1 MTNDDDDDDVDGD
14 EEEFESVSIQVYIY
28 DLSQGMAR
36 NLGQQL
42 IGRPIE
48 GIWHTAVVV
57 HGKVLL
63 VSSSLLTLF
72 NNTFLFQEYFYG
84 GGGIESCN
92 PGGTQLGQP
101 LKIEQVGEPIVS
113 PVSAHC

>member
-1 MTNDDDDDDVDGD
+1 MTNDYDDSRD

-63 VSSSLLTLF
+63 VSSWLTQFNSTLLSRNIF
-72 NNTFLFQEYFYG
+72 SE
-84 GGGIESCN
+84 E
-92 PGGTQLGQP
+92 
-101 LKIEQVGEPIVS
+101 VV
-113 PVSAHC
+113 

>member
-1 MTNDDDDDDVDGD
+1 MTNDDDDVGRNK
-14 EEEFESVSIQVYIY
+14 EVFECVFVQVYIY

-63 VSSSLLTLF
+63 ASSKLVLANDDPFFPRNISLG
-72 NNTFLFQEYFYG
+72 E
-84 GGGIESCN
+84 
-92 PGGTQLGQP
+92 
-101 LKIEQVGEPIVS
+101 VG
-113 PVSAHC
+113 

>member
-1 MTNDDDDDDVDGD
+1 MTNDGVGGD
-14 EEEFESVSIQVYIY
+14 EGIFECISNQVYIY

-63 VSSSLLTLF
+63 MS
-72 NNTFLFQEYFYG
+72 
-84 GGGIESCN
+84 
-92 PGGTQLGQP
+92 
-101 LKIEQVGEPIVS
+101 
-113 PVSAHC
+113 

>member
-1 MTNDDDDDDVDGD
+1 MTNDDDVVGRN
-14 EEEFESVSIQVYIY
+14 EGMFYFVSFQVYIY

-63 VSSSLLTLF
+63 ASS
-72 NNTFLFQEYFYG
+72 
-84 GGGIESCN
+84 
-92 PGGTQLGQP
+92 
-101 LKIEQVGEPIVS
+101 
-113 PVSAHC
+113 

>member
-1 MTNDDDDDDVDGD
+1 MTNDDDDSRD

-63 VSSSLLTLF
+63 VSSLLIQFNSTLF
-72 NNTFLFQEYFYG
+72 FPGIFLRRRWYRE
-84 GGGIESCN
+84 
-92 PGGTQLGQP
+92 L
-101 LKIEQVGEPIVS
+101 
-113 PVSAHC
+113 

>member
-1 MTNDDDDDDVDGD
+1 MTNDEDGIGGD
-14 EEEFESVSIQVYIY
+14 KYVFECASVQVYIY

-63 VSSSLLTLF
+63 ESSWLILR
-72 NNTFLFQEYFYG
+72 
-84 GGGIESCN
+84 
-92 PGGTQLGQP
+92 
-101 LKIEQVGEPIVS
+101 
-113 PVSAHC
+113 

>member
-1 MTNDDDDDDVDGD
+1 MSDDDDDVGRD
-14 EEEFESVSIQVYIY
+14 EEVFECVSVQVYIY

-63 VSSSLLTLF
+63 ASSKLILVYDTCF
-72 NNTFLFQEYFYG
+72 FL
-84 GGGIESCN
+84 GIFLWGRWNRE
-92 PGGTQLGQP
+92 L
-101 LKIEQVGEPIVS
+101 
-113 PVSAHC
+113 

>member
-1 MTNDDDDDDVDGD
+1 MTDDDDDDVGRD
-14 EEEFESVSIQVYIY
+14 EEVFECVSVQVYIY

-57 HGKVLL
+57 HGKVHLA
-63 VSSSLLTLF
+63 SSKLSNDTLF
-72 NNTFLFQEYFYG
+72 FPQEYFFG

-101 LKIEQVGEPIVS
+101 LKIEQVAHSVS
-113 PVSAHC
+113 SIR

>member
-1 MTNDDDDDDVDGD
+1 MTNDDDDSRD

-63 VSSSLLTLF
+63 VSS
-72 NNTFLFQEYFYG
+72 
-84 GGGIESCN
+84 
-92 PGGTQLGQP
+92 
-101 LKIEQVGEPIVS
+101 
-113 PVSAHC
+113 